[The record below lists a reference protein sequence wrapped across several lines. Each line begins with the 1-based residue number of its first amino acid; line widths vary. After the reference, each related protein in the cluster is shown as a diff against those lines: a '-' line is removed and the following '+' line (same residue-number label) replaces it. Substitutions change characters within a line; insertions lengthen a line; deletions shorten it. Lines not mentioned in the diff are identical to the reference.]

1 MGTHWVRAIKPVSRN
16 ALGGGYRTYH
26 PGDWFQVKNMEMRE
40 LVEARQIETTPQV
53 LRAEYKV
60 DDAGLLLRD
69 GAVKPK
75 DAATYG
81 VACQAADGLTLPWK
95 RTVILARGASI
106 STTSII
112 IGLSRIEA
120 GRGVGWEM
128 AVMLKDMRRLARD
141 IGPEAEQAKTL
152 DVVGDLRLPVYDTS
166 VLWVRRTEA
175 TEDWLAAWAEE
186 LADGADEAHSFLRTI
201 YTRRL
206 MLCTLPAG
214 WIGKWHGA

>member
-1 MGTHWVRAIKPVSRN
+1 MGKHWVRARKIVDRKDMAGISRI
-16 ALGGGYRTYH
+16 YH
-26 PGDWFQVKNMEMRE
+26 PGDWFEVRNQEMRR
-40 LVEARQIETTPQV
+40 LLEAGVIQTTPQV

-60 DDAGLLLRD
+60 DNAGLLLRD
-69 GAVKPK
+69 GAVKPHNV
-75 DAATYG
+75 AAYG
-81 VACQAADGLTLPWK
+81 LKCQEADGLTLPWE
-95 RTVILARGASI
+95 RTVILGAGAALQAS
-106 STTSII
+106 SII

-128 AVMLKDMRRLARD
+128 AVLLDDHRKLARD
-141 IGPEAEQAKTL
+141 VGTEEEKAKTI

-175 TEDWLAAWAEE
+175 TEDWLAAFRDE
-186 LADGADEAHSFLRTI
+186 LVDGADEAHAFLRTL

-214 WIGKWHGA
+214 WIGRWHGA